1 MFSPVVDLE
10 NIRSNTAGFVRKE
23 TAAMDIRDFAMEFF
37 SLKGKNAVVTGGNT
51 GLGQAFA
58 LALAK
63 GGADVLVPS
72 IVDDDGSTKEM
83 IEAAGG
89 RYEFMKAD
97 ITAPEAP
104 QRVIDACV
112 ERLGS
117 IDILI
122 NSAGICPLASV
133 LDFGRPQW
141 DATVA
146 VNLTA
151 AFEMSHEAA
160 KRMIPQRSGK
170 IINICSLFSYLGG
183 QWSSAYAATKH
194 GLAGL
199 TKAYC
204 DELAQYNIQVNGIA
218 PGYYATEIT
227 TATRSDP
234 ETNKRVLDHIPADR
248 WGVPQDLMGAVVFLA
263 GRASDYV
270 NGHVL
275 VVDGGYLVR

>member
-1 MFSPVVDLE
+1 MNQQAKD
-10 NIRSNTAGFVRKE
+10 TAG
-23 TAAMDIRDFAMEFF
+23 MHIDDFAMDFF
-37 SLKGKNAVVTGGNT
+37 SLEGKSAVVTGGNT

-58 LALAK
+58 VALATA
-63 GGADVLVPS
+63 GADVFAPS
-72 IVDDDGSTKEM
+72 IVDDDGSAAKM
-83 IEAAGG
+83 IEARGR
-89 RYEFMKAD
+89 RYEYMNAD
-97 ITAPEAP
+97 ITTPGTPGRIVEE
-104 QRVIDACV
+104 CV
-112 ERLGS
+112 ERFGS
-117 IDILI
+117 IDILV

-151 AFEMSHEAA
+151 AFEMAYEAA
-160 KRMIPQRSGK
+160 QRMVPQRSGK
-170 IINICSLFSYLGG
+170 IINICSLFSFLGG
-183 QWSSAYAATKH
+183 QWSPAYAATKH
-194 GLAGL
+194 GLAGF

-204 DELAQYNIQVNGIA
+204 DELAQYNVQVNGIA

-227 TATRSDP
+227 TQTRSDP
-234 ETNKRVLDHIPADR
+234 ATNQRVLDHIPADR
-248 WGVPQDLMGAVVFLA
+248 WGEPQDLMGAVVFLA